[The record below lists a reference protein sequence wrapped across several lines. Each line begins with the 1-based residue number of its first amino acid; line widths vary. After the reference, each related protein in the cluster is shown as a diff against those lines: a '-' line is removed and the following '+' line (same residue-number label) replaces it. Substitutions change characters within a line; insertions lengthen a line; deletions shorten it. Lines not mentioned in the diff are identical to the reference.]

1 MSKQLLNQLFQTE
14 KPVAFVTGSAANRV
28 GRRIAERCMKAGFSV
43 AFHSHRDES
52 TSKDYVQS
60 LNAQGQDAIL
70 CVGSVEDPASS
81 IRWLDQ
87 IHSRWQRIDLLVN
100 SAAIWDPKPL
110 EQTTIEDLRRNFE
123 VNAAG
128 VFLTSQHF
136 GLAMTRQ
143 LSGGAI
149 VQIGD
154 WACVRPYNDF
164 SAYFLAKGSIE
175 TMTRALAVELATRN
189 HKVRVNAVLPG
200 PVMLAPEISSEL
212 EQRIVEQSL
221 LQRPGTPE
229 DVAEAV
235 YFLATS
241 PFITG
246 VCLPVDGG
254 RSIYS
259 GPGTDRCA
267 HPKADPK

>member
-1 MSKQLLNQLFQTE
+1 MSKQLFQNLFQTPR
-14 KPVAFVTGSAANRV
+14 PVAFVTGSAADRV
-28 GRRIAERCMKAGFSV
+28 GRRIAQRCIDAGFCV
-43 AFHSHRDES
+43 AIHSHRGEDA
-52 TSKDYVQS
+52 SKNYVQA
-60 LNAQGQDAIL
+60 LNEQGHEAIL
-70 CVGSVEDPASS
+70 CVGSVEDPTSA

-110 EQTTIEDLRRNFE
+110 EQTTMDDLKRNFE
-123 VNAAG
+123 VNAVG
-128 VFLTSQHF
+128 LFLTSQHF

-143 LSGGAI
+143 LSGGSI

-154 WACVRPYNDF
+154 WACIRPYTDF
-164 SAYFLAKGSIE
+164 SAYFLAKGTVE
-175 TMTRALAVELATRN
+175 TLTRSLAVELATRN
-189 HKVRVNAVLPG
+189 PKIRVNAVLPG
-200 PVMLAPEISSEL
+200 PVMLDPEISSEL
-212 EQRIVEQSL
+212 EQQIERQSL
-221 LQRPGTPE
+221 LQRAASPE
-229 DVAEAV
+229 DVADAV

-267 HPKADPK
+267 HPKLDS